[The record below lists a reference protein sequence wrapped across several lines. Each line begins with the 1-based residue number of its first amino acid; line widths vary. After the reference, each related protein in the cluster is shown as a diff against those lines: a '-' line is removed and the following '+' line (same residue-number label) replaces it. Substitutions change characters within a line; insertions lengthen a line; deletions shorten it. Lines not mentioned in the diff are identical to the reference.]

1 MMILRRIKV
10 SINYVYVTKFDSLKL
25 IDRWGF
31 VYMKLDYTWNGWE
44 ILESMSNL

>member
-1 MMILRRIKV
+1 MIIMRIKV
-10 SINYVYVTKFDSLKL
+10 SSYYVYVTKFDSLKL

-44 ILESMSNL
+44 ILGSASNL

>member
-1 MMILRRIKV
+1 MIIMRIKV
-10 SINYVYVTKFDSLKL
+10 SSYHVYVTKFDSLKL

>member
-1 MMILRRIKV
+1 MIIMRIKV

-44 ILESMSNL
+44 ILGITSNL

>member
-1 MMILRRIKV
+1 MIIMRIKV
-10 SINYVYVTKFDSLKL
+10 SSYYVYVTKFDSLKL

-44 ILESMSNL
+44 ILGSTSNL